1 MIDGTKEDKMPG
13 KFMVPLLLAHV
24 VCCGGI
30 LLLVALGSAGL
41 AAILGWLLDPV
52 VQGAGLLALAVLLAA
67 LWKRRT
73 PQGGFHLKG
82 HRSGK

>member
-1 MIDGTKEDKMPG
+1 MPG
-13 KFMVPLLLAHV
+13 KFLYPLLLAHV

-41 AAILGWLLDPV
+41 AAILGWLLNPV

-82 HRSGK
+82 RRSER